1 MMYFQELKDLKICL
15 SDSIG
20 LKKHELKIMNSA
32 IDSLDFW
39 LITRSMRARKRL
51 NPLQFADEAEIS
63 WHIAAQLFEMLE
75 KQKFFSNFY
84 EYWSEDG
91 MECLIRTTDIDKIR
105 SKDELYNS
113 CTDEYEDIDIELVE
127 VWYEL
132 LVSPSEKYTTDNGK
146 TEKKGVAPTYTLSN
160 VEEDKDVSGILNRVM
175 SRKGRGH

>member
-1 MMYFQELKDLKICL
+1 MYFQELKSLKSYL
-15 SDSIG
+15 SDSTG

-39 LITRSMRARKRL
+39 LITRSLRARKRL

-63 WHIAAQLFEMLE
+63 WNIAAQLFEMLE
-75 KQKFFSNFY
+75 KQKVFSSFY

-91 MECLIRTTDIDKIR
+91 MEFLIRTTDIDKIK
-105 SKDELYNS
+105 SKDTLYNS
-113 CTDEYEDIDIELVE
+113 YTDEYEDIDIELVE

-132 LVSPSEKYTTDNGK
+132 LISPSETYTTDIGR

-160 VEEDKDVSGILNRVM
+160 VEEDTSVTVILNRVM
-175 SRKGRGH
+175 SRKVGRGH

>member
-1 MMYFQELKDLKICL
+1 MYFQELKSLKIYL
-15 SDSIG
+15 SDSTG
-20 LKKHELKIMNSA
+20 LKKHELKIMSSA

-39 LITRSMRARKRL
+39 LITRSLRARKRL

-63 WHIAAQLFEMLE
+63 WSVAAQLFELLE
-75 KQKFFSNFY
+75 KQKVFSSFY

-105 SKDELYNS
+105 LKDRLYNS

-127 VWYEL
+127 VWYSL
-132 LVSPSEKYTTDNGK
+132 LVSPSEKYTTGDEK
-146 TEKKGVAPTYTLSN
+146 HEKKGKAPTYTLSN
-160 VEEDKDVSGILNRVM
+160 VEEDKDVSGILNRVI